1 MADLTCFA
9 FTKRELE
16 ALGTPAPKRRDFYRD
31 AKVRGLQLAVFPTGR
46 KMFILY
52 RKVDGRPERIR
63 IGLFPDLSIE
73 QARGKAQALNGQ
85 IANGDNP
92 ADRRRKLN
100 AESTLHEAFTDFLE
114 NYKKPK
120 RKSWHEDENQVRRY
134 LDWETSPR
142 WKLCKLSEIRRADI
156 EHLHNEV
163 GEDNGPYAANRL
175 LALLAAV
182 FNYAAKNGWEGRNP
196 ASGITKFPE
205 TSRERFLGDD
215 EMPRFFRALKHKD
228 TPVIFRDYFTLL
240 LLTGARRANLLA
252 MAWDELNLEAA
263 VWNIPDTKGGT
274 PVTLALVPEAVR
286 ILRRRKRQFASA
298 GSETTNIRVL
308 LTPSPW
314 VFPTNGNG
322 RKARSGHLEEPK
334 GAWKKLLERAGLKDV
349 HLHDLRRTL
358 GSWQA
363 AGGTSLPVIGKSL
376 GHKNQSTTA
385 IYARMNLVPVRASV
399 NAATQAMFAAAK
411 KKTRATG
418 AERA

>member
-1 MADLTCFA
+1 LADLTCFT
-9 FTKRELE
+9 FTKKELE
-16 ALGTPAPKRRDFYRD
+16 GLGAPAAGQRDYYRD
-31 AKVRGLQLAVFPTGR
+31 DRVRGLQLTVYSSGR
-46 KMFILY
+46 KVFILY
-52 RKVDGRPERIR
+52 RKVSGRPERIL
-63 IGLFPDLSIE
+63 IGPFPDLSIE

-85 IANGDNP
+85 IANGGNP
-92 ADRRRKLN
+92 ADQRRKLN
-100 AESTLHEAFTDFLE
+100 AESTLLEAFTDFLE

-134 LDWETSPR
+134 LDWETSAR
-142 WKLCKLSEIRRADI
+142 WKLRKLSDIRRADI
-156 EHLHNEV
+156 EQLHNRV

-175 LALLAAV
+175 LALLRAV
-182 FNYAAKNGWEGRNP
+182 FNRAAKNGWEGRNP
-196 ASGITKFPE
+196 AAGITKFPE
-205 TSRERFLGDD
+205 TERERFLEAD

-228 TPVIFRDYFTLL
+228 TPAIFRDYFTLL

-263 VWNIPDTKGGT
+263 VWKIPDTKSGK
-274 PVTLALVPEAVR
+274 PVAIALVPEAVE
-286 ILRRRKRQFASA
+286 ILRRRKRELTSA
-298 GSETTNIRVL
+298 GSEKTNIRVL
-308 LTPSPW
+308 QTHSRW
-314 VFPTNGNG
+314 VFPTNGKG

-376 GHKNQSTTA
+376 GHLNQSTTA

-399 NAATQAMFAAAK
+399 NAATQAMFAAGK
-411 KKTRATG
+411 KKTRTPG